1 MILSDPHVIREE
13 TLQHNIMWVA
23 VTVDRYDAN
32 HYDRVLKFARR
43 MAHVKG
49 YDGVSMVSS
58 GASSGPD
65 DTEYRYGYVLTRD
78 TYV

>member
-1 MILSDPHVIREE
+1 MILVDPHVIREE

-23 VTVDRYDAN
+23 VTVDKYQGE
-32 HYDRVLKFARR
+32 HYHRVIKFARR
-43 MAHVKG
+43 MAKIKG

-78 TYV
+78 SHV